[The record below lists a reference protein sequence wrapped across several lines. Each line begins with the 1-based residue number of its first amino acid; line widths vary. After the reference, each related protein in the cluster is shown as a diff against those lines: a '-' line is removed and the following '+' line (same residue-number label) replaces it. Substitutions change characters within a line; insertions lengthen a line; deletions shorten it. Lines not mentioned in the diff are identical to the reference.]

1 MTNDEML
8 SRIEEFV
15 GTQQKLISASGVRMR
30 CSSPVF
36 LRDHIP
42 ATVTMDDELWQTSIH
57 GIGVRFTHRNQ
68 VIDAHCGV
76 LEFPTAFDAFR
87 LSEYFRALGLTPNAY
102 DEIRLRLNELKNLGL
117 IADCV
122 ELPRHYMLVK
132 SHSAA
137 EDQPRQHHT
146 KDSKS

>member
-15 GTQQKLISASGVRMR
+15 GIQQKLISASGLRTR
-30 CSSPVF
+30 CNSPVF
-36 LRDHIP
+36 LKDHVP
-42 ATVTMDDELWQTSIH
+42 ATVIIDDDLWQTRIH
-57 GIGVRFTHRNQ
+57 GIGVRFTRRNQ

-122 ELPRHYMLVK
+122 ELPRHYMLVR
-132 SHSAA
+132 SPNAS
-137 EDQPRQHHT
+137 
-146 KDSKS
+146 